1 MQDPRLLAKPP
12 VCRLGCLALVRNQ
25 RGDVL
30 LVDPDYMDGMI
41 LPGGS
46 SLPNEP
52 PHLAAA
58 RHVRAETGLHLRLSY
73 LLAVD
78 FTPADRFLQRLNLV
92 FDGGT
97 VRDTTPL
104 TVPPRHKSGLL
115 GARFVPVPDLPRVM
129 APAQAARVTEAL
141 AGRSLPVLVHGQ
153 RAPEPE
159 PEHDR
164 TFDTLDG

>member
-12 VCRLGCLALVRNQ
+12 VCRLGCLVLVRNP

-46 SLPNEP
+46 ARPNEP

-58 RHVRAETGLHLRLSY
+58 RHLNAETGLHLRLSDI
-73 LLAVD
+73 LAVD
-78 FTPADRFLQRLNLV
+78 FTPADRYLQRLNLV

-97 VRDTTPL
+97 VPDTTPL
-104 TVPPRHKSGLL
+104 TVPPRHHSGLL
-115 GARFVPVPDLPRVM
+115 GARFVPVRQLPDTM
-129 APAQAARVTEAL
+129 APAQYARTSEAL
-141 AGRSLPVLVHGQ
+141 ANRTLPALVHGQ
-153 RAPEPE
+153 RA
-159 PEHDR
+159 
-164 TFDTLDG
+164 T

>member
-12 VCRLGCLALVRNQ
+12 VCRLGCLVLIRNQ

-46 SLPNEP
+46 ARPNEP

-58 RHVRAETGLHLRLSY
+58 RHLHADTGLIVRLTDI
-73 LLAVD
+73 LAVD
-78 FTPADRFLQRLNLV
+78 FTPADRYLQRLNLV

-97 VRDTTPL
+97 VPDSTRI
-104 TVPPRHKSGLL
+104 TVPSQRRSGLL
-115 GARFVPVPDLPRVM
+115 GARFVPAPDLPDFM
-129 APAQAARVTEAL
+129 APSQAARATEAL
-141 AGRSLPVLVHGQ
+141 AHRSLPVLLHGQ
-153 RAPEPE
+153 RAA
-159 PEHDR
+159 
-164 TFDTLDG
+164 